1 MGDKV
6 DYLKMKSPLSK
17 ARNLGT
23 SGNGVHHWWHQR
35 FTSVLMIPLAIWL
48 LFFICSIYGKS
59 FEEFLSA
66 LSMPCNLTL
75 VVLFLSAAFYHGTI
89 GMKVIIEDYVSNIK
103 IRFLLIMLLQIFSI
117 VTLLSA
123 IIALLFLGRL

>member
-1 MGDKV
+1 
-6 DYLKMKSPLSK
+6 MKSPLSK
-17 ARNLGT
+17 ARNLGA
-23 SGNGVHHWWHQR
+23 SGVGVHHWWHQR

-48 LFFICSIYGKS
+48 LFFTYSVYGKS
-59 FEEFLSA
+59 FDEFLNI
-66 LSMPCNLTL
+66 LSKPCNLTL
-75 VVLFLSAAFYHGTI
+75 VSLFLFTAFYHGTI

-103 IRFLLIMLLQIFSI
+103 IRFLLIMLLQIFTI